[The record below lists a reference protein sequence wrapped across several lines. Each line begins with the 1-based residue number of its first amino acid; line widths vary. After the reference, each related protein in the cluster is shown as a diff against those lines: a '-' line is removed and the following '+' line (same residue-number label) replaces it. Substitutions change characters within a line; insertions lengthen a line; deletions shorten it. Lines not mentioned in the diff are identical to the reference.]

1 MFEKWRNLRWVNRLK
16 TVVPHRG
23 HTAGTRVTLEAEGVV
38 VVRLE
43 VVDVGAVDVEADGAT
58 VDVVFDDRAE
68 VTDDEPDEDEAEGA
82 VPVGRVAVHVTADR
96 RLTGA
101 EDVTFA

>member
-1 MFEKWRNLRWVNRLK
+1 MVVIRW
-16 TVVPHRG
+16 
-23 HTAGTRVTLEAEGVV
+23 E
-38 VVRLE
+38 
-43 VVDVGAVDVEADGAT
+43 VDVGAVDVEADGAT
-58 VDVVFDDRAE
+58 VDVVFDAE

-96 RLTGA
+96 RLAGA

>member
-23 HTAGTRVTLEAEGVV
+23 HTAGTRLTLEAEEVV
-38 VVRLE
+38 VVRWE
-43 VVDVGAVDVEADGAT
+43 VDVGAVDVEADGAT
-58 VDVVFDDRAE
+58 VDVVFSDRADM
-68 VTDDEPDEDEAEGA
+68 TDDEPDEDEAEGA